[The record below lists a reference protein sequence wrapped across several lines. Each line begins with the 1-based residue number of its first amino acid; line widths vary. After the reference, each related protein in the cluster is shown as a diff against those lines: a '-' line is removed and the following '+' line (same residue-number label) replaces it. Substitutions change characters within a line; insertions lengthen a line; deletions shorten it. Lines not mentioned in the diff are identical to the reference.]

1 MKTGLS
7 MKKTI
12 NGKTFN
18 TDTSIE
24 LGVTGRMVDVS
35 NGIKTF
41 VLERMYETRKGD
53 EWFLVTTITRFK
65 TNNEYDFLSFDD
77 VFVGREKTFQTLTD
91 EEFMG
96 WNDKLSTTYI
106 IPKKF

>member
-1 MKTGLS
+1 

-35 NGIKTF
+35 NGVKTF

-53 EWFLVTTITRFK
+53 EWFLVTTIIRFK
-65 TNNEYDFLSFDD
+65 TNNEDDFLSFDD
-77 VFVGREKTFQTLTD
+77 VFVGSEKTFQTLTD
-91 EEFMG
+91 EEFRG
-96 WNDKLSTTYI
+96 RIDKLSTTYI
-106 IPKKF
+106 ITKKF

>member
-1 MKTGLS
+1 

-65 TNNEYDFLSFDD
+65 TNNEYDFLSSNDNLISS
-77 VFVGREKTFQTLTD
+77 EKTFQTITD
-91 EEFMG
+91 EEFREWM
-96 WNDKLSTTYI
+96 DKKVTTYCLF
-106 IPKKF
+106 KKF